1 MTSPTFP
8 DAGVSS
14 EPAARVPG
22 RAVSRN
28 LQQII
33 LVISLLSAGN
43 VGVEHAASLSGD
55 YAAIHSSPSH
65 SNDPAD
71 LVTVLKSTHTLPG
84 DKRLM
89 GRTFRKPGATTVS
102 PYLDHLLCARQPP
115 PSGSLKPVTFVWLTA
130 AVL

>member
-1 MTSPTFP
+1 MTSLTLP

-22 RAVSRN
+22 RAVCRN

-55 YAAIHSSPSH
+55 YASIHLSPSH

-71 LVTVLKSTHTLPG
+71 LVTVLKST
-84 DKRLM
+84 RR
-89 GRTFRKPGATTVS
+89 RTHFTR
-102 PYLDHLLCARQPP
+102 
-115 PSGSLKPVTFVWLTA
+115 
-130 AVL
+130 